1 MPVGALD
8 ITFYRDDMGLRGG
21 ETRAHP
27 QPVVKASS
35 LDFPLDGATVVIVD
49 DVLYTGRTVRAA
61 IEAVF
66 DYGRPARVRLAVL
79 VRPRASRAADPRRRR
94 RQEPADLARRARA
107 RAPRRGRRGRRGRA
121 RDGRPD
127 DRVLLEPATAA
138 ACRHPTSA
146 LERGSRPGRPSS
158 ACWSSPASFEAVA
171 EREVKKLP
179 TLRGRTVLSV
189 FFEASTRTSSSFE
202 LAAKRLSADTI
213 SLKCR
218 RLVGGEG
225 RDAQGHAADAR
236 RLRPRRRR
244 HPPRAGRARRR
255 SPTRYTRAAVVNAG
269 DGAHQHP
276 TQSLLDLYTMR
287 AALGRVEGVHVAI
300 VGDVLHSRVARSNLA
315 LLAGLRRARDARR
328 AAVADPARH
337 RGDRGVGLA
346 RHRRHRG
353 ADVVYVLR
361 MQRERMLPG
370 EAYVPSLREYTMRYG
385 VTSERLR
392 ARASSSC
399 IPGPMNRGVEI
410 TDEVADSAA
419 SLVTRPG
426 ARRPRRAHGRALRPA
441 RPDRRRAA

>member
-79 VRPRASRAADPRRRR
+79 CDRGHRELPIRADVVGKNLPTSRAERVRVHLGEDDAADEVVLERERRMTAVLS
-94 RQEPADLARRARA
+94 EPAAVRVAGTRHLLSSEDLDRATVER
-107 RAPRRGRRGRRGRA
+107 
-121 RDGRPD
+121 
-127 DRVLLEPATAA
+127 LLELA
-138 ACRHPTSA
+138 
-146 LERGSRPGRPSS
+146 
-158 ACWSSPASFEAVA
+158 ASFEAVA

-213 SLKCR
+213 SLKASGSSVEKGETLKDTLLTLDAYGPDVVVIR
-218 RLVGGEG
+218 HAQVG
-225 RDAQGHAADAR
+225 AAA
-236 RLRPRRRR
+236 L
-244 HPPRAGRARRR
+244 A
-255 SPTRYTRAAVVNAG
+255 TRYTRAAVVNAG

-300 VGDVLHSRVARSNLA
+300 VGDVLHSRVARSNIA
-315 LLAGLRRARDARR
+315 LLLACGAHVTLVGPPSLIPRGIEATGVSVSHDIADI
-328 AAVADPARH
+328 AA
-337 RGDRGVGLA
+337 
-346 RHRRHRG
+346 

-361 MQRERMLPG
+361 MQRERMLAG
-370 EAYVPSLREYTMRYG
+370 RG
-385 VTSERLR
+385 LR
-392 ARASSSC
+392 AEPARVHAALRRHRRSACAPARSSC
-399 IPGPMNRGVEI
+399 
-410 TDEVADSAA
+410 
-419 SLVTRPG
+419 TR
-426 ARRPRRAHGRALRPA
+426 AR
-441 RPDRRRAA
+441 